1 MTANKKKTTTSQ
13 RPGKVKNQHPRK
25 VKKRRCDFKVETKEG
40 RLLKY
45 LRESRNLSVRKAGKL
60 LGVSESSVCHA
71 ENGRK
76 DLTPKLIEQFL
87 IAYGYERSEFDEL
100 LNGVRVMPDN
110 LRRECLEIVKR
121 IEASKLKSVKVFLDT
136 FAG

>member
-1 MTANKKKTTTSQ
+1 MTANKKKTTTTQ
-13 RPGKVKNQHPRK
+13 RPGK

-45 LRESRNLSVRKAGKL
+45 LRESRNLSVRKAGKI

-100 LNGVRVMPDN
+100 LSGVRVMPEN